1 MEHRNLFL
9 QFEVETAG
17 LHFMLYLI
25 YQGRFAQFAQG
36 SSAQVF
42 FKVG

>member
-1 MEHRNLFL
+1 MEHRNLF
-9 QFEVETAG
+9 

-25 YQGRFAQFAQG
+25 YQGRFGQFAQG

-42 FKVG
+42 FKVGQEFVKPFF